1 LVHHLAS
8 ELGQRLHVPNTEVY
22 YKVRSIDKAEL
33 REFGKDKHMRADGLI
48 ETKGTQLKIP
58 ERDKLKQVGEFDP
71 TYLHLESNQAAA

>member
-1 LVHHLAS
+1 
-8 ELGQRLHVPNTEVY
+8 
-22 YKVRSIDKAEL
+22 
-33 REFGKDKHMRADGLI
+33 MRADGLI